1 MFFTVDTMTIQE
13 LYNLYRC
20 IGKISI
26 DSRKPV
32 EGAIFFA
39 LKGEKF
45 NGNQFAEEA
54 LDKGC
59 SYAIVDEEKY
69 LADKRY
75 ILVKDAL
82 TTLQNLATLH
92 RGRLNIPVIAITG
105 TNGKTTTKELL
116 TRVLAKHYVVT
127 STQGNYNNHIGV
139 PLTILDITSNTEIA
153 VVEIGANHIGEIAAL
168 CKIAQPG
175 YGIITNIGKAHLEGF
190 GSLEN
195 IKKAKSE
202 LFNYLVKKKGTAFY
216 NDNNKILIE
225 LLKEKILKKVPLEN
239 YLPDPCYYHFV
250 SADPYLKMKMTNNGK
265 EFFIDTKLIGR
276 YNTENVM
283 AAIRVGKF
291 FQVEIN
297 SIINAIESYK
307 PENNRSQLYQTSSNT
322 LFLDAYNAN
331 PTNMRAAVEDFVLLN
346 YKKKLL
352 ILGDMLEL
360 GSDALIEH
368 KRIISFLSEKKIEN
382 VLLIGKSFSKTN
394 DNPVYKSFRNTD
406 VFFKWLKENPVKSHY
421 ILIKGSRVMQ
431 LEKVI
436 EAL

>member
-1 MFFTVDTMTIQE
+1 MFFTVDTMIIQE
-13 LYNLYRC
+13 LYNLYRS
-20 IGKISI
+20 IEKISI

-32 EGAIFFA
+32 EKAIFFA

-45 NGNQFAEEA
+45 NGNQFAKEA

-69 LADKRY
+69 VEDKRF
-75 ILVKDAL
+75 ILVNNVL
-82 TTLQNLATLH
+82 TALQNLAAFH
-92 RGRLNIPVIAITG
+92 RIRFNIPVIAITG

-116 TRVLAKHYVVT
+116 TRILAKHYVVT

-153 VVEIGANHIGEIAAL
+153 IVEIGANHIGEITAL
-168 CKIAQPG
+168 CEIAQPT
-175 YGIITNIGKAHLEGF
+175 YGLITNIGKAHLEGF

-202 LFNYLVKKKGTAFY
+202 LFNYLAKKKGTAFY
-216 NDNNKILIE
+216 NENNKILIE
-225 LLKEKILKKVPLEN
+225 LLKGRILKKIPVEN
-239 YLPDPCYYHFV
+239 YIPDPCYYHFV
-250 SADPYLKMKMTNNGK
+250 KADPFLKIKMTNNGK
-265 EFFIDTKLIGR
+265 DFFIDTKLIGR
-276 YNTENVM
+276 YNTENIM
-283 AAIRVGKF
+283 AAIRIGKF

-331 PTNMRAAVEDFVLLN
+331 PTSMRAAIEDFVLLN

-352 ILGDMLEL
+352 ILGDMLEM
-360 GSDALIEH
+360 GRDALTEH
-368 KRIISFLSEKKIEN
+368 KKIISFLSEKKIKN
-382 VLLIGKSFSKTN
+382 ILLIGEYFSKAN

-406 VFFKWLKENPVKSHY
+406 VFFKWLKANPVKSHY

-431 LEKVI
+431 LENVV
-436 EAL
+436 EFL